1 MQGPQIQSLTGE
13 LRFRMLHGTA
23 KRIIII
29 KQKAADVFKSLPCT
43 RHRQNLPFTSSFF
56 FLPSTTQLH
65 CPHPTGDKTA
75 ARGGGVSCRVTAGGG
90 SEIRARS
97 SVLQLD
103 LCLLSV
109 VHMLKTVSPCPAGSS
124 LLCPVASKPHWPGL
138 WVASLSLETKGL
150 MDRNLVVQS

>member
-1 MQGPQIQSLTGE
+1 M
-13 LRFRMLHGTA
+13 
-23 KRIIII
+23 
-29 KQKAADVFKSLPCT
+29 
-43 RHRQNLPFTSSFF
+43 
-56 FLPSTTQLH
+56 
-65 CPHPTGDKTA
+65 
-75 ARGGGVSCRVTAGGG
+75 SCRVTAAGG
-90 SEIRARS
+90 SEIQARS

-103 LCLLSV
+103 LCRLSV